1 MRRTVIRISRLT
13 LGLLF
18 VALGATG
25 CFTSAGAALLATNT
39 PSAPTLEPQ
48 FVDATNIASTQVAMD
63 ATNFAMMDSITQT
76 AIAVSLLPTEL
87 PTEFPTETPFET
99 PTDVVGGAFPG
110 TSIFVPTTEAPL
122 IATTAVA
129 VLGTWTPTQPF
140 VVSPPT
146 FTATAQP
153 TFTPFP
159 TQTPYPTQT
168 PQPTY
173 TPYPTFT
180 PLPTQELQSTAVSI
194 VGTADNTQINIFNG
208 GATATPFIP
217 TLDPALRPVQI
228 AELPTQGPTVMI
240 ATLPPTAIAQ
250 EATVDPAVLQATQII
265 AGITATA
272 AANTATAQAIID
284 LQLGTPIATFDPN
297 TGLQPTIDPNTGGGI
312 FITSTPQGTWGAPDS
327 GASGPLGPDGYYI
340 VQAGDRMIRI
350 ALRFNTTVDAIARA
364 NGITNPDVLSPGQR
378 LRIPGAVPT
387 ATVAPP
393 QVVNPP
399 LQGAITLAPG
409 ATLDPRATIIIITA
423 TPPGGSTASGQVY
436 VVQEGD
442 TLYGI
447 ATRFRVSVTA
457 LAQYN
462 GISNISVIYIG
473 QRLTI
478 P

>member
-25 CFTSAGAALLATNT
+25 CFQSVGAALLATST

-48 FVDATNIASTQVAMD
+48 FVDATNTAVAQQQLD
-63 ATNFAMMDSITQT
+63 ATNFAMVDAITQT
-76 AIAVSLLPTEL
+76 AIAIAALPTET
-87 PTEFPTETPFET
+87 PSETPTETPFM
-99 PTDVVGGAFPG
+99 PATDVSGNPFAP
-110 TSIFVPTTEAPL
+110 TSIIVPTTEVPPL
-122 IATTAVA
+122 AATTAVA
-129 VLGTWTPTQPF
+129 VLGTWTPTTVF
-140 VVSPPT
+140 IVT
-146 FTATAQP
+146 ANFTATPLP

-173 TPYPTFT
+173 TPYPTQT
-180 PLPTQELQSTAVSI
+180 PQPTYTPFPTTVSM
-194 VGTADNTQINIFNG
+194 VGTADISQNPIFNSG
-208 GATATPFIP
+208 VSATPFIP
-217 TLDPALRPVQI
+217 TLDPALRPIQI

-240 ATLPPTAIAQ
+240 ATLEPAVVAQ
-250 EATVDPAVLQATQII
+250 EPTIDPAFLQATQII

-272 AANTATAQAIID
+272 QANLDATFAAQ
-284 LQLGTPIATFDPN
+284 GTPIAPPDQ
-297 TGLQPTIDPNTGGGI
+297 GGQQPPIQVTAPPGGI
-312 FITSTPQGTWGAPDS
+312 FITTTPQGTWGAPDS
-327 GASGPLGPDGYYI
+327 GASGPLGADGYYI

-387 ATVAPP
+387 ATVAPLQP
-393 QVVNPP
+393 SGSGGQVP
-399 LQGAITLAPG
+399 GAITLAPG

-423 TPPGGSTASGQVY
+423 TPPGGSSASGQVY